1 MPNKQIP
8 LALKHTPSF
17 DMADYIVSSSNADA
31 VAMLENWQNWQG
43 HVAAVIGPKASGKS
57 HLVQGWAEE
66 QGALLIRPTDDIGA
80 IPNQSLIVLDDAD
93 DETVEEEW
101 LFHLFNWVKE
111 VGGKLVLTA
120 KEDPNRWSPDLPDLR
135 SRLATVTVGRISEP
149 DDLLLTALLV
159 KLFSDRQLQVD
170 LSVIDYALPRLERSF
185 IAAHR
190 FVERAD
196 ESALAKGRKITK
208 ALVKSCF

>member
-1 MPNKQIP
+1 
-8 LALKHTPSF
+8 
-17 DMADYIVSSSNADA
+17 MADYIVSSSNADA

-43 HVAAVIGPKASGKS
+43 HVAAVIGPKACGKS

-66 QGALLIRPTDDIGA
+66 QGALLIRPTDDIAA

-93 DETVEEEW
+93 GENVGEEW

-120 KEDPNRWSPDLPDLR
+120 MEDPNRWSPDLPDLR

-208 ALVKSCF
+208 ALVKNCF